1 MKRMLIAVLVLSL
14 AGPVAA
20 RAQTTAAGT
29 VTLNVN
35 QVLSIEYTNNSAVS
49 FSPTQ
54 ADFDAGLIDGATAE
68 LLTKGNTPH
77 EIRVSAGGSTFT
89 YSGSVTPAPAKPAS
103 DFQWKVGAGSYLGMS
118 TNSNSVGTYPR
129 GVHNTTVD
137 YQLLLDYVND
147 PAGQYDL
154 AYTYEVVSN

>member
-1 MKRMLIAVLVLSL
+1 MNRTRIIALV
-14 AGPVAA
+14 VALWA
-20 RAQTTAAGT
+20 PGTAQAQTTAGGT

-35 QVLSIEYTNNSAVS
+35 QVLSIEYTNSSTVTFN
-49 FSPTQ
+49 PTQ
-54 ADFDAGLIDGATAE
+54 TDFDAGLIDGATAE

-77 EIRVSAGGSTFT
+77 EIRVSANSSTFAYT
-89 YSGSVTPAPAKPAS
+89 GSVAPSPVKPAS
-103 DFQWKVGAGSYLGMS
+103 DFQWKVGGGSYLGMS
-118 TNSNSVGTYPR
+118 TNANSVGTYPR

-154 AYTYEVVSN
+154 GYTYEVVSN

>member
-1 MKRMLIAVLVLSL
+1 MKRMFVAVLVLWL
-14 AGPVAA
+14 IAPAAA
-20 RAQTTAAGT
+20 RAQSSAGGT

-35 QVLSIEYTNNSAVS
+35 QVLSIEYTNSNTVT

-54 ADFDAGLIDGATAE
+54 ADFDAGLIDGATAA

-77 EIRVSAGGSTFT
+77 EIRVRADASTFT
-89 YSGSVTPAPAKPAS
+89 YNGSVTPAPTKPAS
-103 DFQWKVGAGSYLGMS
+103 DFQWKVGSGSFLGMS
-118 TNSNSVGTYPR
+118 TNANSVGTYPR
-129 GVHNTTVD
+129 GVHNTIVD